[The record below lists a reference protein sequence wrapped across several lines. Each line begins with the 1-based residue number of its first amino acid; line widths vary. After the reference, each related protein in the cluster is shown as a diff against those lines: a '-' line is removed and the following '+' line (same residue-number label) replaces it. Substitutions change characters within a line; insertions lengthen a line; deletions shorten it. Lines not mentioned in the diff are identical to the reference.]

1 MAVMLY
7 NLLKS
12 NNAELNDGGEAFDD
26 DEQISDYAKEAVYAL
41 AGAGI
46 INGVGD
52 NRFAPHGN
60 ATRAESAKVIFG
72 AMKLLQR
79 GELND
84 K

>member
-1 MAVMLY
+1 MLY

-12 NNAELNDGGEAFDD
+12 NNVQLIKAQTEAFAD

-52 NRFAPHGN
+52 NHFQPQGN
-60 ATRAESAKVIFG
+60 ATRAQSAKVIFG
-72 AMKLLQR
+72 AMKLLQ
-79 GELND
+79 GGGLND
-84 K
+84 E